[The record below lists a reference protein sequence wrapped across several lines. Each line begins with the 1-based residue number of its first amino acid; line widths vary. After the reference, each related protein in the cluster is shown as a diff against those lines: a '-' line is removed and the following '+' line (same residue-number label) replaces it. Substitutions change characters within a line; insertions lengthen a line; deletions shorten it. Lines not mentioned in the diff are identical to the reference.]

1 MIGKCSRTPEN
12 LTIGSHE
19 PVQTGRATPLGTR
32 GSLHTSVLVHIRS
45 CICLSISLSSPTD
58 GERTHTCPQP
68 TLREKRKDLSAV
80 WPPLHS
86 ASPHLPAAPP
96 PVSCAPPI
104 PPPAAPQ
111 TPLRTPAWAPLGR
124 PYPWPRCSRLL
135 LTPAGARAWS
145 FNPITH
151 IFLSRQGRWLRGPGS
166 E

>member
-96 PVSCAPPI
+96 PVSCAPSSLLR
-104 PPPAAPQ
+104 PPHPTPRRATNAPAYTSLGSSGAAVSLAPMLQ
-111 TPLRTPAWAPLGR
+111 APSH
-124 PYPWPRCSRLL
+124 PSR
-135 LTPAGARAWS
+135 S
-145 FNPITH
+145 
-151 IFLSRQGRWLRGPGS
+151 
-166 E
+166 